1 MSRAWRTTARAGG
14 GILAA
19 GVAGVAYAS
28 LIERNWFALRRF
40 TVPALP
46 AGARPI
52 QILQVSDLHVVPGQ
66 RRKIEW
72 VRGLAAL
79 EPDFVINSGDNL
91 SHLEGVPSALAA
103 MGPLMEFPGAFVL
116 GSNDYYAPTPKN
128 PAVYLTSRY
137 AQGST
142 ARATLPTGELV
153 DGMRAGGWLD
163 LTNAA
168 ALVPW
173 GELTVDLRG
182 VDDPHIARDDYAA
195 VAGPTDARADLHVG
209 LLHAPYQRVLDA
221 MVSDGA
227 ELLIAGHT
235 HGGQL
240 AIPGYGALVTNC
252 DLDTS
257 RAKGMSRWWSGAGL
271 APGRAEP
278 SAAAPASA
286 AYLHVSAGLGT
297 SRFAPVRFAC
307 RPEATLLTLVPG
319 SA

>member
-1 MSRAWRTTARAGG
+1 MARAGG

-52 QILQVSDLHVVPGQ
+52 RILQVSDLHVVPGQ

-72 VRGLAAL
+72 VRGLAAF

-103 MGPLMEFPGAFVL
+103 LGPLMEFPGAFVL
-116 GSNDYYAPTPKN
+116 GSNDYYAPTLKN

-137 AQGST
+137 ARGST

-153 DGMRAGGWLD
+153 EGMRAGGWLD

-195 VAGPTDARADLHVG
+195 VAGPTAAQADLHVG

-240 AIPGYGALVTNC
+240 AVPGYGALVTNC

-257 RAKGMSRWWSGAGL
+257 RAKGMSRWWAGAGL

-278 SAAAPASA
+278 SSAAPASA
-286 AYLHVSAGLGT
+286 AHLHVSAGLGT

-319 SA
+319 SG